1 MKKYQI
7 WNKQDT
13 LVTPSGKAYTAE
25 EIKAKWAW
33 VNLPGVKAV
42 VAMPPIALSM
52 IAEFSQFKE
61 QYRQQIAAGVKAG
74 AKGLVEITDDLTD
87 DEVLR
92 AIETYEETEIP
103 EPPSAEE
110 RIAAALEYQNLL
122 TL

>member
-33 VNLPGVKAV
+33 VNLPGVKVV

-74 AKGLVEITDDLTD
+74 AKGLVEITEGMTD

-92 AIETYEETEIP
+92 AIELFEETEIP
-103 EPPSAEE
+103 APPSAEE